1 MQHIINK
8 QIIDLRIAKSL
19 DAFRI
24 QQAVSDHY
32 RQHLMPLLEKEF
44 DSIAGPDEAV
54 LIDRME
60 IDLGELTEAEIA
72 NVTISDYIADKIIKQ
87 VAETLKGG
95 NASNKNVLVK
105 KSAIINSSRQWLF
118 YMEKG
123 YLPWSLLQITESWH
137 AQVLEALATDYGSIE
152 ELRKAILDNK
162 NVALRIVSQHTE
174 PFLVKLT
181 EILTAE
187 NQATLPDAVA
197 EMQIA
202 LNVLL
207 GVRETTA
214 HVKKVSEKQLWQEL
228 MVIAAMQSGIKST
241 VQLSEVLFKKHIAVH
256 ESITKITKESVA
268 AVKPQV
274 KILLPVILQ
283 MEKEISAEKKQ
294 SKKANLE
301 KEKNDSAKEELL
313 IADHVLNKEDSKA
326 ISHAIDD
333 KGIFIQHAGLV
344 ITHPFLATL
353 FNRLGL
359 VSEKQFINWEAR
371 EKAVFL
377 LHYIVTGNIAADEH
391 DLLLPKV
398 FCGYPL
404 EEPVVKEMQF
414 SDGEREEADSLLKAV
429 IGQWSKL
436 GNTSPEGLRE
446 TFLKRAGKIFTK
458 NDSIHIQ
465 VESGPV
471 DILLDHLPWNL
482 SIIKLPWI
490 KDIIKVEW
498 R

>member
-1 MQHIINK
+1 
-8 QIIDLRIAKSL
+8 
-19 DAFRI
+19 
-24 QQAVSDHY
+24 
-32 RQHLMPLLEKEF
+32 
-44 DSIAGPDEAV
+44 
-54 LIDRME
+54 
-60 IDLGELTEAEIA
+60 
-72 NVTISDYIADKIIKQ
+72 
-87 VAETLKGG
+87 
-95 NASNKNVLVK
+95 
-105 KSAIINSSRQWLF
+105 
-118 YMEKG
+118 
-123 YLPWSLLQITESWH
+123 
-137 AQVLEALATDYGSIE
+137 VLEALATDYSSIE

-162 NVALRIVSQHTE
+162 NVALRIVNQHTE

-187 NQATLPDAVA
+187 NQVTLPDAVA

-202 LNVLL
+202 LNILS

-241 VQLSEVLFKKHIAVH
+241 AQLSEVLFKKHIAVN
-256 ESITKITKESVA
+256 ESIITKESVA
-268 AVKPQV
+268 AIKLQV

-283 MEKEISAEKKQ
+283 MEKGISAEKKQ

-301 KEKNDSAKEELL
+301 KEKNDSAKEKLP
-313 IADHVLNKEDSKA
+313 IADQALSKEDRKA
-326 ISHAIDD
+326 ISHAINEE
-333 KGIFIQHAGLV
+333 GIFIQHAGLV

-353 FNRLGL
+353 FSRLGL
-359 VSEKQFINWEAR
+359 VSEKQFISGEAR

-377 LHYIVTGNIAADEH
+377 LHYIVTGNTTAEEH
-391 DLLLPKV
+391 ELLLPKV
-398 FCGYPL
+398 LCGHLL
-404 EEPVVKEMQF
+404 EEPIVKEMQF
-414 SDGEREEADSLLKAV
+414 SDEEREEADSLLKAV

-436 GNTSPEGLRE
+436 GNTSPGGLRE

-471 DILLDHLPWNL
+471 DMLLDLLPWNL
-482 SIIKLPWI
+482 SIVKLPWI

>member
-24 QQAVSDHY
+24 QQAMSDHY
-32 RQHLMPLLEKEF
+32 RQHLIPLLEKEF
-44 DSIAGPDEAV
+44 DSIAGADEVV

-60 IDLGELTEAEIA
+60 IDLGELTEAEIV
-72 NVTISDYIADKIIKQ
+72 NVTISDYISNKIIKQ
-87 VAETLKGG
+87 FAESLKGC
-95 NASNKNVLVK
+95 NASNKNVSVK
-105 KSAIINSSRQWLF
+105 KATGINSSRQWLF
-118 YMEKG
+118 YMQKG
-123 YLPWSLLQITESWH
+123 YLPWSLLQITERWH
-137 AQVLEALATDYGSIE
+137 TQVLKALATDYSSIE
-152 ELRKAILDNK
+152 ELRKAIIDNK
-162 NVALRIVSQHTE
+162 NVALRIVNQHTE

-187 NQATLPDAVA
+187 NQVTLPDAVA

-202 LNVLL
+202 LNILS

-228 MVIAAMQSGIKST
+228 MIIAAMQSGIKST
-241 VQLSEVLFKKHIAVH
+241 AQLSEVLFKKHIAVN
-256 ESITKITKESVA
+256 ELITKESVA
-268 AVKPQV
+268 AIKLQA

-283 MEKEISAEKKQ
+283 MEKGISAEKKQ

-301 KEKNDSAKEELL
+301 KEKNDSAKEKLP
-313 IADHVLNKEDSKA
+313 IADQALSKEDRKA
-326 ISHAIDD
+326 ISHAINEE
-333 KGIFIQHAGLV
+333 GIFIQHAGLV

-353 FNRLGL
+353 FSRLGL
-359 VSEKQFINWEAR
+359 VSEKQFISGEAR

-377 LHYIVTGNIAADEH
+377 LHYIVTGNTTAEEH
-391 DLLLPKV
+391 ELLLPKV
-398 FCGYPL
+398 LCGHLL
-404 EEPVVKEMQF
+404 EEPIVKEMQF
-414 SDGEREEADSLLKAV
+414 SDEEREEADSLLKAV

-436 GNTSPEGLRE
+436 GNTSPGGLRE

-471 DILLDHLPWNL
+471 DMLLDLLPWNL
-482 SIIKLPWI
+482 SIVKLPWI